1 MRTCEGPINHTQTKG
16 GSRMKNLTVCYLV
29 LFALCLFNSSV
40 RAQVALDPIKD
51 QYVQQSITTPFTL
64 TSADSLLR
72 VRASASGSTTVNRN
86 SYVRYDI
93 SKVKGTLTK
102 AELSMTAQLAAN
114 NATPTVPDRAD
125 IHAVDDTWDPATL
138 IWTNQPTSGAL
149 LASLEGV
156 APVKA
161 ADFPKPVF
169 KVDVTNYVKGK
180 LSSSASVISFVLS
193 DDKLSGADL
202 RLYSSRCLR
211 SMGQLPVQL
220 ILTGVTVG
228 VEEFENQIPASF
240 AVSQNYPNPFNPTT
254 TIQYQLPKAA
264 TVSLKVFNT
273 LGEEVSVLVGEHQ
286 EAGTYQARW
295 NAIAPSG
302 VYYYRLQA
310 GGYVETKKMILLR

>member
-1 MRTCEGPINHTQTKG
+1 
-16 GSRMKNLTVCYLV
+16 MKNLTVCFLV
-29 LFALCLFNSSV
+29 LFALCLLNVSAK
-40 RAQVALDPIKD
+40 AQVVLEPTKD

-102 AELSMTAQLAAN
+102 AELSMTGQLAAN

-138 IWTNQPTSGAL
+138 IWTNQPTAGAL
-149 LASLEGV
+149 LGSLEGV
-156 APVKA
+156 APIKA

-169 KVDVTNYVKGK
+169 KVDVTNYVKSK

-202 RLYSSRCLR
+202 RLYSSRCSR

-228 VEEFENQIPASF
+228 VENVENQLPASF
-240 AVSQNYPNPFNPTT
+240 SVSQNYPNPFNPTT
-254 TIQYQLPKAA
+254 MIQYQLPQAA

-273 LGEEVSVLVGEHQ
+273 LGEEVSVLVNEHK

-295 NAIAPSG
+295 NATTPSG
-302 VYYYRLQA
+302 VYFYRLQA

>member
-1 MRTCEGPINHTQTKG
+1 MRTCEGSINHTQTKG
-16 GSRMKNLTVCYLV
+16 GSRMKNLTVCCLV
-29 LFALCLFNSSV
+29 LFALCLFNSSA

-72 VRASASGSTTVNRN
+72 VRASASGSTTVKRN

-102 AELSMTAQLAAN
+102 AELSMTVQLAAN
-114 NATPTVPDRAD
+114 NASPVVPDRAD
-125 IHAVDDTWDPATL
+125 IHAADDSWDPATL
-138 IWTNQPTSGAL
+138 TFDNQPTAGAKL
-149 LASLEGV
+149 TSLEGV

-161 ADFPKPVF
+161 ADYPKPVF
-169 KVDVTNYVKGK
+169 KVVVTDYVKSK
-180 LSSSASVISFVLS
+180 LASGASVISFFLA
-193 DDKLSGADL
+193 DDNNTGADL

-228 VEEFENQIPASF
+228 VEDVENQLPVNFS
-240 AVSQNYPNPFNPTT
+240 VSQNYPNPFNPTT

-273 LGEEVSVLVGEHQ
+273 LGEEVSVLVSEHQ
-286 EAGTYQARW
+286 EAGTYQTQW
-295 NAIAPSG
+295 NAAAPSG

-310 GGYVETKKMILLR
+310 GGYVETKKMLLLR